1 MKIYTYEGKANI
13 SGDRIHQARTA
24 QRMSQDAL
32 AAKLQLAGLS
42 IGREAVSRI
51 ETGLRF
57 VTDYELVIFARV
69 LGVTIEWLT
78 ADSRIEKG
86 LHKNVLAFIF
96 FALHRAAPGSTAPG
110 SPVPAPP
117 RLSLS
122 CAASGSPVPA
132 TKPAPRPSFLPNF
145 IF

>member
-24 QRMSQDAL
+24 QRLSQDAL

-78 ADSRIEKG
+78 GICRIEKG
-86 LHKNVLAFIF
+86 LHKPVLAFIF
-96 FALHRAAPGSTAPG
+96 LPSTAPGSTAPAFPCLHRPG
-110 SPVPAPP
+110 NLPPTAPAPALP
-117 RLSLS
+117 CLPPS
-122 CAASGSPVPA
+122 
-132 TKPAPRPSFLPNF
+132 PRPGPHSCPILFF
-145 IF
+145 

>member
-32 AAKLQLAGLS
+32 AVKLQLAGLS

-57 VTDYELVIFARV
+57 VTDYELVILARV

-78 ADSRIEKG
+78 GDMQD
-86 LHKNVLAFIF
+86 
-96 FALHRAAPGSTAPG
+96 
-110 SPVPAPP
+110 
-117 RLSLS
+117 
-122 CAASGSPVPA
+122 
-132 TKPAPRPSFLPNF
+132 
-145 IF
+145 

>member
-42 IGREAVSRI
+42 IGREAVRRI
-51 ETGLRF
+51 EPGLRF

-78 ADSRIEKG
+78 ADMQD
-86 LHKNVLAFIF
+86 
-96 FALHRAAPGSTAPG
+96 
-110 SPVPAPP
+110 
-117 RLSLS
+117 
-122 CAASGSPVPA
+122 
-132 TKPAPRPSFLPNF
+132 
-145 IF
+145 